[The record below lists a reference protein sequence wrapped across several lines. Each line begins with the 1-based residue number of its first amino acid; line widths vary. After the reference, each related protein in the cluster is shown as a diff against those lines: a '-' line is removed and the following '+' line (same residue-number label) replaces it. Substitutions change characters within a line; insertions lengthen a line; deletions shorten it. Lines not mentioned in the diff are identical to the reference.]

1 MSDSFLGYLLAACAL
16 LLFSTS
22 TLVTKGASS
31 RLDIGLGFL
40 IATFV
45 NVVFSALAL
54 VIQTKYNL
62 EPCPLCITQRMFFM
76 GLGVLFL
83 IGAFVK
89 PASILQKIF
98 TLLQVVTALG
108 GAGWAIRHWWLQ
120 AHKGE
125 ISADCGVGFDYM
137 FDNFPIKKMFTLIF
151 KGTGDCA
158 AIDWTFLGLTL
169 PQLALITFVSFG
181 IYALWIGFKKA

>member
-1 MSDSFLGYLLAACAL
+1 MLKN
-16 LLFSTS
+16 LFSGKS
-22 TLVTKGASS
+22 GYIVG
-31 RLDIGLGFL
+31 G
-40 IATFV
+40 IACFATV
-45 NVVFSALAL
+45 ALAL

-83 IGAFVK
+83 IGAFIK
-89 PASILQKIF
+89 PASLLQKIF
-98 TLLQVVTALG
+98 TFLQVATALG
-108 GAGWAIRHWWLQ
+108 GAGWAIRHWYLQ

-125 ISADCGVGFDYM
+125 IIADCGVGYDYM
-137 FDNFPIKKMFTLIF
+137 WENFPLKKMFTLIF

-169 PQLALITFVSFG
+169 PQLALITFVGFAG
-181 IYALWIGFKKA
+181 YAVWLLKAKPV